1 MPYWRGIEQA
11 LPEIT
16 TTGDNNLA
24 GFFFFPKSA
33 SSWGF
38 LHGGRQRITSTLARL
53 PTEPSDKGKP
63 HRRDKKEGSRDFLP
77 FGLRSGL

>member
-1 MPYWRGIEQA
+1 MPCWRGIEQA

-24 GFFFFPKSA
+24 GFFFFPESA
-33 SSWGF
+33 SSRGF
-38 LHGGRQRITSTLARL
+38 LHGG
-53 PTEPSDKGKP
+53 GKATQKIE
-63 HRRDKKEGSRDFLP
+63 KKEGSRDFLP